1 MPSFFLHLRDSGGL
15 LKDEVGYRFANLEAA
30 HAEAMKAAREVWADA
45 IKTGRGRD
53 YLDTSIV
60 ITDEQG
66 RELRTVFF
74 VDALPPQLRPMPGA
88 IT

>member
-15 LKDEVGYRFANLEAA
+15 LKDEVGYRFPNLEAA

-45 IKTGRGRD
+45 IKEGRGRD
-53 YLDTSIV
+53 YLDTAIV

-66 RELRTVFF
+66 RALRTVPF

-88 IT
+88 RA